1 MAYPESVWQSLAD
14 LSSLLLSEE
23 SLDTNLR
30 RVADLA
36 VRTIEKC
43 DAVGVTL
50 IDDHQLSTH
59 AATGGLVYEVDNYQ
73 YDIGEGPCA
82 QAVQDMQPF
91 EIPVMSEDDR
101 WPRFSRHAAER
112 GINSSLSLPL
122 MVRGTARGALN
133 LYSRTAR
140 AFSDSSR
147 STAMLFAAQAAVALA
162 NRQTYEASVRLAEE
176 LREALRSRAVIEQ
189 AKGVIRAR
197 DKCTDDEAF
206 ELLRVT
212 SQHANRKLHDIA
224 CDLVEEASRPDRTVH
239 TTAQ

>member
-23 SLDTNLR
+23 SLHTNLR

-50 IDDHQLSTH
+50 IDDNRLSTH

-73 YDIGEGPCA
+73 YEIGEGPCA
-82 QAVQDMQPF
+82 QAVRDMEPF
-91 EIPVMSEDDR
+91 EIPVMNDDER

-112 GINSSLSLPL
+112 GINCSLSLPL
-122 MVRGTARGALN
+122 MVRGTAHGALN

-140 AFSDSSR
+140 AFGDSSR

-162 NRQTYEASVRLAEE
+162 NRQTYEASVRLTEQ
-176 LREALRSRAVIEQ
+176 LREALQSRAIIEQ

-206 ELLRVT
+206 EVLRVA
-212 SQHANRKLHDIA
+212 SQLANRKLHDIA
-224 CDLVEEASRPDRTVH
+224 SDLVEEVSRPT
-239 TTAQ
+239 